1 MSFKIQN
8 FPILFGQIFGFLIVI
23 LILILKGINGSG
35 GDSSTIYTSLF
46 WIAQDMVIFAKF
58 IRGGMYQLMIIFT
71 ILFSI

>member
-46 WIAQDMVIFAKF
+46 WIAQDMVIFANLLGEEC
-58 IRGGMYQLMIIFT
+58 IN
-71 ILFSI
+71 